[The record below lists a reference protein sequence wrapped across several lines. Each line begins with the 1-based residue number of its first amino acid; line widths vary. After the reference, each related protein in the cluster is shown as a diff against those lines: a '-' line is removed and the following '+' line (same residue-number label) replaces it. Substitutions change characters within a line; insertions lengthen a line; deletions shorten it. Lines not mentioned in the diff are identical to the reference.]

1 MKKINYSII
10 VTGKVQGVWFR
21 KYTKDKADELGIKGY
36 VRNEFDRSVFISA
49 EGNKQ
54 VLGKFINWLYKGS
67 PLARVSEV
75 VYDNCIDLQGF
86 TKFEIRKDD

>member
-36 VRNEFDRSVFISA
+36 VRNESDSTVFISA
-49 EGNKQ
+49 EGTKE
-54 VLGKFINWLYKGS
+54 VLRKFIEWLYKGS
-67 PLARVSEV
+67 PLSKVSEV
-75 VYDNCIDLQGF
+75 NYDNYIDLQSF
-86 TKFEIRKDD
+86 TEFEIRKRV